1 MSALNTE
8 NMGSKFLQN
17 LGTVP
22 YYIEFRINNSLFEK
36 KIKNYTLNQYIHSFE
51 EFLITVR

>member
-1 MSALNTE
+1 MSALYTE

-22 YYIEFRINNSLFEK
+22 HYIEFGINNSLFEK
-36 KIKNYTLNQYIHSFE
+36 KIKNYILNQCIHSFE